1 MILQHPF
8 TCIIAGPTC
17 SGKTFLVRSLIN
29 EDCIQ
34 PSPKEIIWLYA
45 EDQPLHKTLQKTVK
59 FHKGI
64 PENSEGIIN
73 GKSPTLIVIDDL
85 MTELHSDQRLTR
97 IFTVGSHHRNLTVIF
112 IVQNLSHQGKE
123 MRNLSLNSHYLVLF
137 KNPRDRHQI
146 SVLAR
151 QMYPGNTKFL
161 LEAYNDA
168 TKQAFGYLL
177 LDLKPSTED
186 DLRVRTGILSR
197 DPPVVY
203 IPQTIISKS

>member
-1 MILQHPF
+1 
-8 TCIIAGPTC
+8 
-17 SGKTFLVRSLIN
+17 
-29 EDCIQ
+29 
-34 PSPKEIIWLYA
+34 
-45 EDQPLHKTLQKTVK
+45 
-59 FHKGI
+59 
-64 PENSEGIIN
+64 
-73 GKSPTLIVIDDL
+73 
-85 MTELHSDQRLTR
+85 
-97 IFTVGSHHRNLTVIF
+97 
-112 IVQNLSHQGKE
+112 